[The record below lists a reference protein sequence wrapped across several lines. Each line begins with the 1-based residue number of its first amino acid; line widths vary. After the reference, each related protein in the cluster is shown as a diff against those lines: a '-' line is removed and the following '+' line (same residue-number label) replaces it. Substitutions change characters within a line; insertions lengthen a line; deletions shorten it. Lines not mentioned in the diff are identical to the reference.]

1 MNIIKLSIEKP
12 IAVVSVVIMVIL
24 FGWVSLERIPI
35 QMSPDVRQPI
45 INITTNWPGAAPVE
59 VEKEIIKVQE
69 DVLRGLK
76 GVEKIQSTSRSNQG
90 SIQLNFKIGSDMNQ
104 ALLLVSN
111 RLDLI
116 REYPE
121 DAQQPFLSTS
131 GSEDNSIAW
140 FSLQPLNKD
149 DKASMVSKSE
159 LVNDI
164 IKDKLERID
173 GVSSL
178 FARGVSD
185 KELRVTIDPYMLAKY
200 SLTVSELIN
209 KIRQSNISI
218 TGGSIEEGKRSY
230 VVRTEGDLKTEDQ
243 VKSIVLRTENQ
254 GSNIGRVSLGDVAE
268 VKFLYKE
275 KGSYARR
282 FGSPTLTMSLT
293 GETGSN
299 VIETMLKIKKVV
311 SELSES
317 TLSKLNLKL
326 IQLYDE
332 TDYIKSAIGLV
343 LQNIFVGGLFAIVIL
358 LLFLKSWRATLVVSV
373 SIPISVIGSFVAMA
387 MLGRSLNVIS
397 LAGIAFAVGMV
408 VDAAIIVLENI
419 FRLRQ
424 NGKNSFDSAFIGASQ
439 VWPAIF
445 VSSLTTVMVFIPI
458 LIMELE
464 AGQLF
469 RDIAVAISV
478 SVILSLLVSITLI
491 PALSRY
497 LFIDKFEKK
506 INIPYIDEFGQKFVK
521 FWVNFSLLVIKRK
534 LIACIVIVVLSF
546 SAVLFSFILMPKLD
560 YLPTGNR
567 NFVFGFIQTPPGYN
581 LETTNRLTLSVE
593 AETKKYWVQ
602 DKEKYNT
609 TLNKGQPAISDFF
622 VVALKGRAF
631 MGGKSLDS
639 SRASQLIPIMQEP
652 ANKDPGTRAFMFQP
666 SLFGRSVGG
675 GRSIDLDI
683 SGDNLESIYD
693 VAKETFGKV
702 IQVLPFSEGHKS
714 RPKPSLE
721 LAAPEVR
728 IIPDPVRLADNGI
741 SVHELGRT
749 IDAFNDGF
757 KVTEINVGNKKLD
770 LTLRGRSLENNSTQS
785 ISSIP
790 VVNKR
795 GNVIPVA
802 NLADVIITSGPTEIR
817 RIEKARTVTISIT
830 PSSQLPLQ
838 AAMDKIYSDV
848 IKPMKEKG
856 LPEGIKFNLSGTA
869 DKLTKTWNELIVDLF
884 LALIIVY
891 LVMSVLF
898 GSFIYP
904 FIILFSVPVATAGG
918 LAGLTILNIWV
929 DQPLDMLTILGFVIL
944 IGIVVN
950 NAILLVHQSLY
961 NIRKMKMNSTDAITN
976 ATKNRI
982 RPIFMSTLTSV
993 FGMLPLVLFP
1003 GSGSE
1008 LYRGLGSV
1016 VVGGLSLSAILT
1028 MAIVPPMLSITIDYL
1043 EKKPKNS

>member
-1 MNIIKLSIEKP
+1 MNIIRLSIQKP
-12 IAVVSVVIMVIL
+12 IAVISVVIMVLL
-24 FGWVSLERIPI
+24 FGWISLERIPI

-45 INITTNWPGAAPVE
+45 INITTNWSGAAPVE
-59 VEKEIIKVQE
+59 VEREIIKVQE
-69 DVLRGLK
+69 EVLRGIK
-76 GVEKIQSTSRSNQG
+76 GVVRIQSTSRSNQG
-90 SIQLNFKIGSDMNQ
+90 NVQINFKVGSDMNQ

-140 FSLQPLNKD
+140 FSLQSLNEKNQNPL
-149 DKASMVSKSE
+149 VSNSE
-159 LVNDI
+159 IVNDI

-178 FARGVSD
+178 FARGVSE
-185 KELRVTIDPYMLAKY
+185 KELRVTIDPSVLAKY
-200 SLTVSELIN
+200 SLTVSDIIN
-209 KIRQSNISI
+209 KIRQSNVSI
-218 TGGSIEEGKRSY
+218 TAGSVDEGKRSY
-230 VVRTEGDLKTEDQ
+230 TVRTQGDLVTVEQ
-243 VKSIVLRTENQ
+243 VKKIVLRTSN
-254 GSNIGRVSLGDVAE
+254 GSGNIGRVALGDVADIQ
-268 VKFLYKE
+268 FLYKE
-275 KGSYARR
+275 RNAYARR

-299 VIETMLKIKKVV
+299 VIETMFQIKKVV
-311 SELSES
+311 HELSEG
-317 TLSKLNLKL
+317 TLKKLNLKL
-326 IQLYDE
+326 NQLYDE
-332 TDYIKSAIGLV
+332 TEYIKSAINLV
-343 LQNIFVGGLFAIVIL
+343 LQNIFVGGLFAILIL
-358 LLFLKSWRATLVVSV
+358 LIFLKSWRATLVISI
-373 SIPISVIGSFVAMA
+373 SIPVSVIGSFVAMA
-387 MLGRSLNVIS
+387 ILGRSLNVIS

-424 NGKNSFDSAFIGASQ
+424 SGKDSFEAAFIGASQ

-491 PALSRY
+491 PALSKN
-497 LFIDKFEKK
+497 LFIDKLENNLK
-506 INIPYIDEFGQKFVK
+506 IPFLDAFAKKFVD
-521 FWVNFSLLVIKRK
+521 FWEGFSVLVIQKK
-534 LIACIVIVVLSF
+534 LIAGLIILSLSF
-546 SAVLFSFILMPKLD
+546 VAIFLTFILMPKLD

-581 LETTNRLTLSVE
+581 LETTNELTLNVE
-593 AETKKYWVQ
+593 EETKKYWVR
-602 DKEKYNT
+602 DALSNKNIEKS
-609 TLNKGQPAISDFF
+609 KIAISDFF
-622 VVALKGRAF
+622 VVALEGRAF
-631 MGGKSLDS
+631 MGGRSLDP
-639 SRASQLIPIMQEP
+639 SRAAELVPIMQAP
-652 ANKDPGTRAFMFQP
+652 ANKEPGTRAFMFQP

-683 SGDNLESIYD
+683 SGDSLESIHD
-693 VAKETFGKV
+693 VAKEAFQRV
-702 IQVLPFSEGHKS
+702 AEVLPFSKGHKI
-714 RPKPSLE
+714 RPRPSLE

-728 IIPDPVRLADNGI
+728 VIPDPIKLSNNGI
-741 SVHELGRT
+741 SVYELGRS
-749 IDAFNDGF
+749 IDTFNDGF
-757 KVTEINVGNKKLD
+757 KVTEINVGSKRLD
-770 LTLRGRSLENNSTQS
+770 LTLRGKLIGKQNTQS

-790 VVNKR
+790 VVNKN
-795 GNVIPVA
+795 GLVIPVSS
-802 NLADVIITSGPTEIR
+802 LADVYVTSGPTEIR
-817 RIEKARTVTISIT
+817 RIEKQRTVTISIT
-830 PSSQLPLQ
+830 PSNNLPLQ
-838 AAMDKIYSDV
+838 AAMDKIRSNV
-848 IKPMKEKG
+848 IDPMKKNG
-856 LPEGIKFNLSGTA
+856 LPDGINFNLSGTA
-869 DKLTKTWNELIVDLF
+869 DKLTKTWNELIVDLI

-891 LVMSVLF
+891 LVMAVLF

-904 FIILFSVPVATAGG
+904 FIILFSVPIAAAGG
-918 LAGLTILNIWV
+918 LAGLSILNIWV

-950 NAILLVHQSLY
+950 NAILLVHQTLY
-961 NIRKMKMNSTDAITN
+961 NLRTLDMNSTDSILN

-1016 VVGGLSLSAILT
+1016 VVGGLSLSALLT
-1028 MAIVPPMLSITIDYL
+1028 MAIVPPMLSIFVEYL
-1043 EKKPKNS
+1043 EEKKI